1 MTTPTPPGANPPP
14 TRAMSLEE
22 SARAL
27 RELHGQLQQLSVRLE
42 YLRLMLKLG
51 RR

>member
-1 MTTPTPPGANPPP
+1 MATSTPPGANPPP
-14 TRAMSLEE
+14 RVMSLEE

-27 RELHGQLQQLSVRLE
+27 RELHGQLQQLHARLE